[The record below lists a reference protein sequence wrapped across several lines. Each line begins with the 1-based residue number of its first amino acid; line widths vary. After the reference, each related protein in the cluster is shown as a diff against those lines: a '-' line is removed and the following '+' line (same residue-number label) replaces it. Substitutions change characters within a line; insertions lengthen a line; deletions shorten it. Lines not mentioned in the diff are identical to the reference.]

1 MTTTIPPQDVYSLPM
16 LHTLCTVFI
25 HRAAFR
31 EGGQRWC
38 IFLLSHISVNWLLVS
53 VSGDSI
59 AILIMCERVPGI
71 AWFDLLLHFYGF
83 ITERTSCTCVVC
95 LKHPRNYDAMRLS
108 HAHQIDLIATAL
120 ISLRR
125 TDEGPLKATEERS
138 EGINKLQSFTTN
150 SGQASYRQAM

>member
-1 MTTTIPPQDVYSLPM
+1 
-16 LHTLCTVFI
+16 
-25 HRAAFR
+25 
-31 EGGQRWC
+31 
-38 IFLLSHISVNWLLVS
+38 
-53 VSGDSI
+53 
-59 AILIMCERVPGI
+59 
-71 AWFDLLLHFYGF
+71 
-83 ITERTSCTCVVC
+83 
-95 LKHPRNYDAMRLS
+95 MRLS